1 MKRLLP
7 FVHNGKAAYGFH
19 MKKTKNLEV
28 ITVQRY
34 LAADI
39 FHALTT
45 GQPDIIYLKQ
55 GAVGGL
61 EKISQALFFSRS
73 FQKTLTTG

>member
-1 MKRLLP
+1 M
-7 FVHNGKAAYGFH
+7 N
-19 MKKTKNLEV
+19 KTKNLEV

-61 EKISQALFFSRS
+61 EKISRALFFSRS